1 MNTQSYANHVRVHPV
16 YHYVGVPVSLGLI
29 GLSVIDAFRNF
40 SLGSIILLIAA
51 ILIHLT
57 IFLARDYAKKN
68 QDRTIRL
75 ELRLRYLQLT
85 GNRLEVIESH
95 LSLGQLLALRFA
107 SDEEFLDMLRD
118 PETQKKTADQ
128 IKKQIIQWNA
138 DWMRV

>member
-29 GLSVIDAFRNF
+29 GLSGIDAFLNF
-40 SLGSIILLIAA
+40 SLSSIILLIAT

-68 QDRTIRL
+68 QDRIIRL

-85 GNRLEVIESH
+85 GKRLEEIESH

-107 SDEEFLDMLRD
+107 SDEEFIDMLRD
-118 PETQKKTADQ
+118 PETQNKTADQ

>member
-1 MNTQSYANHVRVHPV
+1 MNPQSFANHVRVHPV
-16 YHYVGVPVSLGLI
+16 YHYVGVPVSLVLI
-29 GLSVIDAFRNF
+29 AFSLIHAYLNF
-40 SLGSIILLIAA
+40 NLGSIILVIATV
-51 ILIHLT
+51 LIHLT

-68 QDRTIRL
+68 QDRIIRL

-85 GNRLEVIESH
+85 GNRLEVLESH

-118 PETQKKTADQ
+118 PETQKKTAEQ

>member
-1 MNTQSYANHVRVHPV
+1 
-16 YHYVGVPVSLGLI
+16 VSLGLI
-29 GLSVIDAFRNF
+29 GLSGIEAFLNF
-40 SLGSIILLIAA
+40 NLGSIILLIAT

-68 QDRTIRL
+68 QDRIIRL
-75 ELRLRYLQLT
+75 ELRMRYLQLT
-85 GNRLEVIESH
+85 GNKLEEKERH
-95 LSLGQLLALRFA
+95 LNLGQLLALRFA
-107 SDEEFLDMLRD
+107 SDEEFLEMLRD

>member
-1 MNTQSYANHVRVHPV
+1 MNTQSYVNHVRVHPV
-16 YHYVGVPVSLGLI
+16 YHYIGVPVSLGLT
-29 GLSVIDAFRNF
+29 GLSGIDAFLNF
-40 SLGSIILLIAA
+40 SLSSIILLIAT

-68 QDRTIRL
+68 QDRIIRL

-85 GNRLEVIESH
+85 GKRLEEIESH

-107 SDEEFLDMLRD
+107 SDEDFLDMLRD

-138 DWMRV
+138 DGMRV